1 MKWFF
6 PALFIF
12 VLGANASPPIVREPG
27 AIYLSDFGIQPI
39 PLKVLEPAPAYFDT
53 AQSRYAGTL
62 RFPQTL
68 QVEGIDVNG
77 LLRIRGNA
85 QQGGIAAWVSPQ
97 FLEPLPDKFV
107 GNLRMS
113 EARRIQVEALISQN
127 EAAIGMTD
135 EEIARSLGKP
145 QKKTSRADKS
155 GTQQIWEYVKY
166 KLVPQTTYVPVNNQT
181 VIIYQ
186 PTLDRPSGTLI
197 QNCPGY
203 AANILYVK
211 VPIGTLTVTFKNNI
225 VESLDQ
231 SEGTTTGGQ
240 VSVVIPPLNVY
251 W

>member
-1 MKWFF
+1 
-6 PALFIF
+6 
-12 VLGANASPPIVREPG
+12 
-27 AIYLSDFGIQPI
+27 
-39 PLKVLEPAPAYFDT
+39 
-53 AQSRYAGTL
+53 
-62 RFPQTL
+62 
-68 QVEGIDVNG
+68 
-77 LLRIRGNA
+77 
-85 QQGGIAAWVSPQ
+85 
-97 FLEPLPDKFV
+97 
-107 GNLRMS
+107 
-113 EARRIQVEALISQN
+113 
-127 EAAIGMTD
+127 
-135 EEIARSLGKP
+135 
-145 QKKTSRADKS
+145 
-155 GTQQIWEYVKY
+155 VKY